1 MLRRRDRSTPSRARR
16 WLDTRDH
23 RSRHR
28 FSAVFEIISRYSGP
42 LMSPRIDRRF
52 SRVYASGRGLDRYDE
67 GRARYAR
74 TTGKCG
80 RLACQPALRVGGTS
94 SSMVQ
99 SELARPDESA
109 RPPLLRVERVTK
121 SFPGVLALQDV
132 SLEVHPGEVLGL
144 VGENGAGKS
153 TLMKILSGVYQPD
166 SGEVIL
172 DDKQVVLH
180 SHRQAQDLGI
190 SIIYQEFNLMPNLSV
205 EENVF
210 VGREPNAGKVV
221 RWRELRKQTTDL
233 LDQLGVRLNPGAI
246 VRSLSV
252 AEQQMVEIAKA
263 LSLNARLVIMDEPTS
278 ALTDTEVTALF
289 EIIRGLKHRDL
300 AVIYISHRLEE
311 IFTICDRVTVL
322 RDGQLAGDLPIAEAT
337 PDRIVRLMV
346 GRPLMDLFRPEE
358 AERRLERLAQRSPA
372 PVLEVHGLGR
382 TGTGQDPS
390 AIVLED
396 VSFSVRPGEI
406 VGLAGLVGS
415 GRTEIARAIFGADE
429 YDRGEILVE
438 GKPIRIR
445 SPREAIRL
453 GIGLVPED
461 RKLQALVLSLA
472 IRENLSLS
480 LLDRLSR
487 FGIVRLG
494 AERAL
499 ARRMVN
505 ALQVR
510 TPSIEQKVLNLSG
523 GNQQKVVIAKWLALH
538 PKILIMDEPTRGV
551 DIGAKAEVHGLMHQL
566 AADGVAILMISSEL
580 PEIVHMSDRILVMRQ
595 GRMAGELARAD
606 ATQEAVMALAT
617 GVTALHETAA

>member
-1 MLRRRDRSTPSRARR
+1 
-16 WLDTRDH
+16 
-23 RSRHR
+23 
-28 FSAVFEIISRYSGP
+28 
-42 LMSPRIDRRF
+42 
-52 SRVYASGRGLDRYDE
+52 
-67 GRARYAR
+67 
-74 TTGKCG
+74 
-80 RLACQPALRVGGTS
+80 
-94 SSMVQ
+94 MVL
-99 SELARPDESA
+99 SEPARPDESS

-166 SGEVIL
+166 AGEIIF
-172 DDKQVVLH
+172 DGKPVVLH
-180 SHRQAQDLGI
+180 SPRQAQDLGI

-221 RWRELRKQTTDL
+221 RWRQLRKQTTAL

-289 EIIRGLKHRDL
+289 EIIRGLKARGL

-322 RDGQLAGDLPIAEAT
+322 RDGELAGELPIAEAT

-358 AERRLERLAQRSPA
+358 AERRLQSLAERSPA
-372 PVLEVHGLGR
+372 PVLEVRGLGR

-429 YDRGEILVE
+429 YDRGEIVVD
-438 GKPIRIR
+438 GQPIRIR

-480 LLDRLSR
+480 LLNRLSR
-487 FGIVRLG
+487 FGVVRLA

-499 ARRMVN
+499 ARRMVD
-505 ALQVR
+505 ALRVR

-538 PKILIMDEPTRGV
+538 PKILIMDEPTRGI

-580 PEIVHMSDRILVMRQ
+580 PEIIHMSDRILVMRQ
-595 GRMAGELARAD
+595 GMIAGELARAE
-606 ATQEAVMALAT
+606 ATQEAVMTLAT
-617 GVTALHETAA
+617 GVSPAVETAA